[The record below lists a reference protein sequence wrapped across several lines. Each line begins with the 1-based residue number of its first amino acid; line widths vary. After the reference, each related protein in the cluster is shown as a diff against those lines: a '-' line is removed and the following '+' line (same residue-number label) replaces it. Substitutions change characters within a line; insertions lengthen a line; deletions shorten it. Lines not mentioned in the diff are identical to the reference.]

1 MSHTCTWLEFVL
13 RLTVLK
19 KLVSAPGLW
28 SPATFEVMAT
38 NFMVARMR
46 VQGDHAAQMY
56 QVCGSWVHV
65 GAPGDGA
72 GLSTI
77 CSAGDICDFGGV
89 PVGARSQAA
98 GGPTEAFL
106 PEKARLFGRIAEVSP
121 HLCLDV

>member
-1 MSHTCTWLEFVL
+1 MSQTCTWLEFVL

-72 GLSTI
+72 GHYITLHYKIVTRTATPSNQRAT
-77 CSAGDICDFGGV
+77 SKYGHGEPDVLGG
-89 PVGARSQAA
+89 
-98 GGPTEAFL
+98 
-106 PEKARLFGRIAEVSP
+106 
-121 HLCLDV
+121 